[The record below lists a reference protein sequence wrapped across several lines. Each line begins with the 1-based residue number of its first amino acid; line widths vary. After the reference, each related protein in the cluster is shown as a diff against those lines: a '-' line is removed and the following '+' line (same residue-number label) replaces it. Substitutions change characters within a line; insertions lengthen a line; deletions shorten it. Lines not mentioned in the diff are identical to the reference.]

1 MIYRIKRSPRAK
13 PKVVHH
19 DRLKLYI
26 GEDIFLNIGFKM
38 SWFINKQTNIQNKLK
53 LLKILEW
60 LRLHFQNIYLHVL
73 LHVCLN

>member
-1 MIYRIKRSPRAK
+1 
-13 PKVVHH
+13 
-19 DRLKLYI
+19 
-26 GEDIFLNIGFKM
+26 M
-38 SWFINKQTNIQNKLK
+38 SWFINEQTNIQNKLK